1 MSVTNDIARSYT
13 RPRSVL
19 RRRVADGVR
28 EDRALAILLAGC
40 VLMFVAQWPALSRAA
55 FEDPSI
61 PLEARLGGA
70 LMGWLFIAPLAL
82 YVIAGAT
89 HLLAKLCGGQGSGYA
104 SRMALFW
111 ALLAASPLWLLSG
124 LVAGFI
130 GPGIA
135 LNLTGLVAGVA
146 FFGIWLAGLWEVQSR
161 NGTGA

>member
-13 RPRSVL
+13 RPRQVL
-19 RRRVADGVR
+19 RRRIAGGVR
-28 EDRALAILLAGC
+28 EDRALAILMAGC
-40 VLMFVAQWPALSRAA
+40 LVMFVAQWPGLSRAA

-82 YVIAGAT
+82 YILAALTQLVARVFGSSAT
-89 HLLAKLCGGQGSGYA
+89 GYA
-104 SRMALFW
+104 TRMALFW
-111 ALLAASPLWLLSG
+111 AVLAASPLWLLSG

-135 LNLTGLVAGVA
+135 FNLTGLVAGVA
-146 FFGIWLAGLWEVQSR
+146 FLGIWTAGLWEVQSR

>member
-1 MSVTNDIARSYT
+1 MSVTTDIARSYT

-19 RRRVADGVR
+19 RRRVSGGVR

-40 VLMFVAQWPALSRAA
+40 LIMFVSQWPHLSRAA

-82 YVIAGAT
+82 YLIAAVT
-89 HLLAKLCGGQGSGYA
+89 HLIAKAFGGKGSGYA
-104 SRMALFW
+104 TRMALFW
-111 ALLAASPLWLLSG
+111 ALLAASPMWLLAG
-124 LVAGFI
+124 LVGGFI

-135 LNLTGLVAGVA
+135 LDLTGLVAGVA
-146 FFGIWLAGLWEVQSR
+146 FLGIWLAGLWEVQSR
-161 NGTGA
+161 NGTSA